1 MRHST
6 VLIRVSDMTVSSPL
20 VFDRFLR
27 YDEYSITLHA
37 LADAFPAL
45 VTLEQ
50 YGTSFQGRPLLVV
63 TVTDSSTGAG
73 DTKPAHWVDAN
84 IHATE
89 VTGGAAAIHLLH
101 HLVTAQER
109 GDHVTL
115 QALRTRTFYVVP
127 RVNPDGVEAALADS
141 PIFRRSSMRPWPYRD
156 AHQWPGLLSH
166 DVDGDGR
173 VLTMRLADPNGGWI
187 PHPDDAR
194 VMAPVPID
202 GIVTDGVQRYRLLDE
217 GTISDFDG
225 FTVPTPLP
233 PEALDMN
240 RNFPAGWGSM
250 VRGSG
255 DHPLSEPEIDAL
267 VRAIVARPNICGY
280 NAYHTAGG
288 VILRPSSTASDSALP
303 TLDVWTFKELGRR
316 GTELTTYPVHS
327 VFEDFTWD
335 KSVTMSGAADD
346 WAYEHLGLF
355 GWTTEFWDVIFAAT
369 GERGSTD
376 IWYLGPTVEQE
387 LAIARWSDQYGE
399 YVVAWYP
406 FDHPQLGPVEI
417 GGLDWFHVASN
428 PPLPLLAEE
437 VRPHAEFAVYQALA
451 APCIEIIHA
460 TATPVDTQANG
471 TQANGTQAN
480 GTQTNGTQ
488 LWKVEVGIA
497 NTGWLPTVVSV
508 RAERANMVRP
518 LTAEL
523 SLPDGAEIVGGA
535 NRVKLGQLSGRSA
548 FRHDGGA
555 HNDGTPDRVLA
566 TWLVR
571 CAAAPAR
578 RITITVSHPR
588 AGTKQQTVTVG

>member
-1 MRHST
+1 
-6 VLIRVSDMTVSSPL
+6 MTVSSPL

-27 YDEYSITLHA
+27 YDEYSATLHA
-37 LADAFPAL
+37 LAAAFPAL

-109 GDHVTL
+109 GDEVTL

-166 DVDGDGR
+166 DIDGDGR
-173 VLTMRLADPNGGWI
+173 VLTMRIADPNGGWI

-194 VMAPVPID
+194 VMMPVPVD
-202 GIVTDGVQRYRLLDE
+202 GIVAAGVQRYRLLDE
-217 GTISDFDG
+217 GTISDYDG
-225 FTVPTPLP
+225 FTVPTPSP

-267 VRAIVARPNICGY
+267 VRAIVGRPNICGY

-376 IWYLGPTVEQE
+376 IWYLGPTVEQD

-399 YVVAWYP
+399 YVVPWYP

-417 GGLDWFHVASN
+417 GGVDWFHVTSN
-428 PPLPLLAEE
+428 PPLQLLADEI
-437 VRPHAEFAVYQALA
+437 RPHAEFAVYQALA
-451 APCIEIIHA
+451 APCVDILHA
-460 TATPVDTQANG
+460 TATPVDTRTYG
-471 TQANGTQAN
+471 TRTVDTGMNDTQV
-480 GTQTNGTQ
+480 
-488 LWKVEVGIA
+488 WKVEVGIA

-508 RAERANMVRP
+508 RAERSNLVRP

-535 NRVKLGQLSGRSA
+535 NRVTLGQLAGRSA

-555 HNDGTPDRVLA
+555 HNDGTPDRVLT
-566 TWLVR
+566 TWFVR
-571 CAAAPAR
+571 CAAAAAL
-578 RITITVSHPR
+578 RITVTVSHPR
-588 AGTKQQTVTVG
+588 AGTKQQTVKVG